1 MDPKMGGVCQAVKT
15 IVSALT
21 PFGVINEIVSLDA
34 PDEIYLKNNPF
45 VIYAV
50 GKGKG
55 PWKYNPELKSWLSIH
70 LVFYDIVIVHGLWL
84 YTGYIVR
91 KTLENLTSGRSH
103 APKFLVMP
111 HGMLD
116 PYFQL
121 TKVRKIKAIRNR
133 LFWYLIE
140 KKLIASADALLFTC
154 ETELQLAAKT
164 FKSYHPKATE
174 VVGLGVEAPPEYNS
188 RMKDEFNNKSKFK
201 YGQPYLLFLGRLED
215 KKGIDLL
222 ITAYRNLHKSANNLP
237 ALVIAGPGIETAYGK
252 YLQQLAAGA
261 ENIYFTNM
269 LTGDAK
275 WGAFYGCEAFVLTSH
290 QENFGIAIVEAM
302 ACSKPVL
309 ISRQIN
315 IFKEIEQGAAGL
327 NCNDSLIDI
336 EIMLK
341 IWILF
346 STDKKQTMAIAALNC
361 FKKNYAMEI
370 FSKKMY
376 KLISSI

>member
-1 MDPKMGGVCQAVKT
+1 MGGVCQAVKT
-15 IVSALT
+15 IVNALT

-34 PDEIYLKNNPF
+34 PNEIYLKNNPF

-55 PWKYNPELKSWLSIH
+55 PWKYNPELKNWLSIH

-91 KTLENLTSGRSH
+91 KTLENLTSGHRPI
-103 APKFLVMP
+103 PKFLVMP

-121 TKVRKIKAIRNR
+121 TEGRKIKAIRNR
-133 LFWYLIE
+133 IFWNLIE
-140 KKLIASADALLFTC
+140 NKLIASADALLFTC
-154 ETELQLAAKT
+154 ETELELAAKT
-164 FKSYHPKATE
+164 FKPYHPKAT
-174 VVGLGVEAPPEYNS
+174 VLVGLGVEQPPEYNS
-188 RMKDEFNNKSKFK
+188 RMKDEFNNKLNFK
-201 YGQPYLLFLGRLED
+201 DGQPYLLFLGRLQD

-222 ITAYRNLHKSANNLP
+222 ITAYRSLNKSDNNLP
-237 ALVIAGPGIETAYGK
+237 SLVIAGPGIETAYGK
-252 YLQQLAAGA
+252 YLQQLAEGA
-261 ENIYFTNM
+261 NNIYFTNM
-269 LTGDAK
+269 LMGDAK

-315 IFKEIEQGAAGL
+315 IFKEIEQDAAGL
-327 NCNDSLIDI
+327 ICNDSLIDI

-341 IWILF
+341 KWILF

-361 FKKNYAMEI
+361 FKKNYAMEV

-376 KLISSI
+376 TLISSF

>member
-15 IVSALT
+15 IVNALT

-34 PDEIYLKNNPF
+34 PNEIYLKNNPF

-55 PWKYNPELKSWLSIH
+55 PWKYNPELKNWLSTH

-91 KTLENLTSGRSH
+91 KTLENLTSGHRPI
-103 APKFLVMP
+103 PKFLVMP

-121 TKVRKIKAIRNR
+121 TEGRKIKAIRNR
-133 LFWYLIE
+133 IFWNLIE
-140 KKLIASADALLFTC
+140 NKLIASADALLFTC
-154 ETELQLAAKT
+154 ETELELASKT
-164 FKSYHPKATE
+164 FKPYHPKATI
-174 VVGLGVEAPPEYNS
+174 VVGLGVEVPPEYNS
-188 RMKDEFNNKSKFK
+188 RMKDEFNNKLNFK
-201 YGQPYLLFLGRLED
+201 DGQPYLLFLGRLQD

-222 ITAYRNLHKSANNLP
+222 ITAYRSLNKSDNNLP
-237 ALVIAGPGIETAYGK
+237 SLVIAGPGIETAYGK
-252 YLQQLAAGA
+252 YLQQLAEGA
-261 ENIYFTNM
+261 NNIYFTNM
-269 LTGDAK
+269 LMGDAK

-315 IFKEIEQGAAGL
+315 IFKEIEQNAAGL
-327 NCNDSLIDI
+327 ICNDSLIDI

-341 IWILF
+341 KWILF

-361 FKKNYAMEI
+361 FKKNYAMEV

-376 KLISSI
+376 TLISSI

>member
-1 MDPKMGGVCQAVKT
+1 MGGVCQAVKT
-15 IVSALT
+15 IVNALT

-34 PDEIYLKNNPF
+34 PNEIYLKNNPF

-55 PWKYNPELKSWLSIH
+55 PWKYNPELKNWLSTH

-91 KTLENLTSGRSH
+91 KTLENLTSGHRSI
-103 APKFLVMP
+103 PKFLVMP

-121 TKVRKIKAIRNR
+121 TEGRKIKAIRNR
-133 LFWYLIE
+133 IFWNLIE
-140 KKLIASADALLFTC
+140 NKLITSADALLFTC
-154 ETELQLAAKT
+154 ETELELASKT
-164 FKSYHPKATE
+164 FKPYHPKATI
-174 VVGLGVEAPPEYNS
+174 VVGLGVEVPPEYNS
-188 RMKDEFNNKSKFK
+188 RMKDEFNNKLNFK
-201 YGQPYLLFLGRLED
+201 DGQPYLLFLGRLQD

-222 ITAYRNLHKSANNLP
+222 ITAYRSLNKSDNNLP
-237 ALVIAGPGIETAYGK
+237 SLVIAGPGIETAYGK
-252 YLQQLAAGA
+252 YLQQLAEGA
-261 ENIYFTNM
+261 NNIYFTNM
-269 LTGDAK
+269 LMGDAK

-315 IFKEIEQGAAGL
+315 IFKEIEQDAAGL
-327 NCNDSLIDI
+327 ICNDSLIDI

-341 IWILF
+341 KWILF

-361 FKKNYAMEI
+361 FKKNYAMEV

-376 KLISSI
+376 TLISSI

>member
-1 MDPKMGGVCQAVKT
+1 MGGVCQAVKT
-15 IVSALT
+15 IVNALT

-34 PDEIYLKNNPF
+34 PNEIYLKNNPF

-55 PWKYNPELKSWLSIH
+55 PWKYNPELKNWLSTH

-91 KTLENLTSGRSH
+91 KTLENLTSGHRPI
-103 APKFLVMP
+103 PKFLVMP

-121 TKVRKIKAIRNR
+121 TEGRKIKAIRNR
-133 LFWYLIE
+133 IFWNLIE
-140 KKLIASADALLFTC
+140 NKLITSADALLFTC
-154 ETELQLAAKT
+154 ETELELASKT
-164 FKSYHPKATE
+164 FKPYHPKAT
-174 VVGLGVEAPPEYNS
+174 VLVGLGVEQPPEYNS
-188 RMKDEFNNKSKFK
+188 RMKDEFNNKLNFK
-201 YGQPYLLFLGRLED
+201 DGQPYLLFLGRLQD

-222 ITAYRNLHKSANNLP
+222 ITAYRSLNKSDNNLP
-237 ALVIAGPGIETAYGK
+237 SLVIAGPGIETAYGK
-252 YLQQLAAGA
+252 YLQQLAEGA
-261 ENIYFTNM
+261 NNIYFTNM
-269 LTGDAK
+269 LMGDAK

-315 IFKEIEQGAAGL
+315 IFKEIEQDAAGL
-327 NCNDSLIDI
+327 ICNDSLIDI

-341 IWILF
+341 KWILF

-361 FKKNYAMEI
+361 FKKNYAMEV

-376 KLISSI
+376 TLISSF